1 MDKDTAELLDF
12 MEPIKS
18 HIIIA
23 RNEKSELLDVKRA
36 IKISQRYM
44 SKDKPHDVEL
54 YADDLLSL
62 RIALDKNFSIE
73 EYPEL
78 WI

>member
-1 MDKDTAELLDF
+1 MDTDTNELLDF
-12 MEPIKS
+12 MEPIKA
-18 HIIIA
+18 HIIVA
-23 RNEKSELLDVKRA
+23 RNKESELSDVKRA

-44 SKDKPHDVEL
+44 NEDKPHDFML
-54 YADDLLSL
+54 YADDLTAL